1 MLNWSKNTL
10 TLSYE
15 KYPCYINIPPKK
27 YFYFMKLANEVFSLL
42 EIRNSIYKSLT
53 LKNISRREWLQK
65 CNNKIDQIN
74 KNRKE
79 ATLDQLNLVATKFN
93 KCSTFSRQALPFK
106 LMERHRLIPK
116 LCVVHLCYGV
126 TVDER
131 ANIFLIFSLWKRIYI
146 DGETSMK
153 NEVAH

>member
-1 MLNWSKNTL
+1 MLNCSKNTL

-15 KYPCYINIPPKK
+15 KYPYYINIPPKK
-27 YFYFMKLANEVFSLL
+27 YFYFMKLANEVFSLQ
-42 EIRNSIYKSLT
+42 EIRNSIYKSFT
-53 LKNISRREWLQK
+53 LKNISPRERLEK

-79 ATLDQLNLVATKFN
+79 ATLDQPNLVATKFN

-116 LCVVHLCYGV
+116 LRGVHLCYGV
-126 TVDER
+126 TVEER
-131 ANIFLIFSLWKRIYI
+131 ANIFLIFSL
-146 DGETSMK
+146 
-153 NEVAH
+153 